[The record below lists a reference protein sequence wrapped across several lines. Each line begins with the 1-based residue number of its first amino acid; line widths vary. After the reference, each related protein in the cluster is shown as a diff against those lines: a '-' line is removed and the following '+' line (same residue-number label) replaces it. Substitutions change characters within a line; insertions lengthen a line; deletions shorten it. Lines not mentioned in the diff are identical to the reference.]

1 MAADLPRP
9 GFPGLGVGIGWRAEI
24 DLTVERM
31 DGVDFVEVIAEN
43 IKPGRLP
50 ESLRVLRGRGMTV
63 LPHGVGLGI
72 GGADRPDPDRL
83 AHLAACA
90 EALGAPLVSEH
101 LAFVRAGGV
110 EAGHLLP
117 VPRTRQALDVIT
129 ENVKRAQD
137 SLPVPLALENV
148 AAIFG
153 WPEDELTD
161 AEFLHD
167 LVDRTGVL
175 LLVDVANL
183 YTNQVNLGLS
193 GVAALDELPLSE
205 LAYVHVAGGY
215 ESHGIWHDTHTRTV
229 PDEVLD
235 LLSELCARVTP
246 PGVLLEWDD
255 DYPSD
260 AALAGELDRVRIAM
274 KAR

>member
-1 MAADLPRP
+1 MVAE
-9 GFPGLGVGIGWRAEI
+9 LGVGIGWRAEI

-31 DGVDFVEVIAEN
+31 EGVDFVEVIAEN
-43 IKPGRLP
+43 IKPSRLP
-50 ESLRVLRGRGMTV
+50 ESLRVLRERGTPV
-63 LPHGVGLGI
+63 VPHGVGLGI
-72 GGADRPDPDRL
+72 GGAEPPDAGRL

-90 EALGAPLVSEH
+90 EALDAPLVSEH
-101 LAFVRAGGV
+101 LAFVRAGGM

-129 ENVKRAQD
+129 SNVLRAQD
-137 SLPVPLALENV
+137 ALPVPLALENV

-161 AEFLHD
+161 AEFLHE
-167 LVDRTGVL
+167 LVSRTGVL

-193 GVAALDELPLSE
+193 AVEALDVLPLSE
-205 LAYVHVAGGY
+205 LAYVHVAGG
-215 ESHGIWHDTHTRTV
+215 EAHHGIWHDTHTASV
-229 PDEVLD
+229 PPAVLEV
-235 LLSELCARVTP
+235 LSELCARTTP

-260 AALAGELDRVRIAM
+260 AALAGELARIRAAM
-274 KAR
+274 AGARR